1 MFELRAVDKDK
12 LFTSIVDQIVE
23 GVRLGAFSPGQ
34 ALPAERLLANQLNVS
49 RSSVREAIRVL
60 EHAGIVDVRSGSGT
74 FVTEE
79 ALSKTAMQRAKA
91 ELIGEHSPL
100 DVVVARRTLEPQC
113 AGLAALQRH
122 ERDLTVLRARV
133 KEHQRLYER
142 GENAEEADLSFHLAV
157 AGACHNPVLEVLVQR
172 LVEVMHQSTWRE
184 MKLASRGRP
193 GVAQTYLD
201 QHRGILTAIED
212 LDQDKAR
219 KRMQQHLDSV
229 EEGLLAQLP

>member
-34 ALPAERLLANQLNVS
+34 ALPAERLLADQLNVS

-74 FVTEE
+74 FVTQE
-79 ALSKTAMQRAKA
+79 ALSKAAMQRAKA

-100 DVVVARRTLEPQC
+100 DVVVARRILEPQC

-122 ERDLTVLRARV
+122 ERDLTLLRARIH
-133 KEHQRLYER
+133 EHQRLFDL
-142 GENAEEADLSFHLAV
+142 GENAEEADLAFHLAIST
-157 AGACHNPVLEVLVQR
+157 ACHNPVLEMLVQR

-193 GVAQTYLD
+193 GAAQTYLD
-201 QHRGILTAIED
+201 QHRAILLAIEH
-212 LDQDKAR
+212 LDAEDSR
-219 KRMQQHLDSV
+219 RSMQQHLDSV
-229 EEGLLAQLP
+229 EKGLLAEMP